1 MKNPDS
7 PEPAENIVLPKS
19 LNLQDIELMK
29 DKATKKFEFTG
40 LLLGLLVNAITTIK
54 FNDYGQLASILM
66 KFLFLGTAFCFAICI
81 LFGLSTFRMSTVD
94 NIKDISDDLETSNKW
109 FVRGFVALFS
119 VIPVMLY
126 GANINVLMIFVCLI
140 IIVVFF
146 ENHVNRK

>member
-1 MKNPDS
+1 
-7 PEPAENIVLPKS
+7 
-19 LNLQDIELMK
+19 
-29 DKATKKFEFTG
+29 
-40 LLLGLLVNAITTIK
+40 
-54 FNDYGQLASILM
+54 
-66 KFLFLGTAFCFAICI
+66 
-81 LFGLSTFRMSTVD
+81 MSTVD